1 MYSKASVVG
10 PNRWARSS
18 VLTGSYKGNKSCSA
32 IPQRSLNNQGA
43 KLITSPRGIRSHE
56 DQRFH
61 PTCKLTR
68 YPHILG
74 WVPADDVK
82 LLGWRWRIGFTHN
95 NSMSQVISIFAQISW
110 TFIPIGQY
118 RGPGTPVHAVGCV
131 IGEEPWASGNQ
142 SFYTESEYAFCR
154 GRHHLYH
161 PRLEANLPFVLEED
175 TILSLGSV
183 HCINIPEKTVRNKSS
198 ECLCL

>member
-1 MYSKASVVG
+1 MGEEFCSNGKLQG
-10 PNRWARSS
+10 KQ
-18 VLTGSYKGNKSCSA
+18 VLLCNPPEEPK
-32 IPQRSLNNQGA
+32 R
-43 KLITSPRGIRSHE
+43 PRGKAHYISRSIRSHE
-56 DQRFH
+56 GQRCH

-74 WVPADDVK
+74 WIPAADVK

-95 NSMSQVISIFAQISW
+95 NSMSQVISTFAQISW
-110 TFIPIGQY
+110 TSIPIGEY
-118 RGPGTPVHAVGCV
+118 RGPGTPAHAVGCV

-142 SFYTESEYAFCR
+142 SFYTESEYAFYR
-154 GRHHLYH
+154 GRHHLYL

-175 TILSLGSV
+175 TILSFGTI
-183 HCINIPEKTVRNKSS
+183 HCVNIPEKTVRNKGS